1 MKAKDF
7 NGQIKTWRKLP
18 NVWEDENGV
27 HLNFRNVSDPSA
39 YGFYSVVKPSYDS
52 ISQRLGAIEFDSDN
66 DVFTYP
72 VIDIDFDST
81 HEVHTP
87 IVDEDGEAVLD
98 SDGEP
103 TYDVT
108 NERNYNIDAKKLEL
122 IKSVK
127 EEANRLLTPTDWY
140 ILRKAER
147 SVDVPSSVV
156 TERGSII
163 TKAAGFETEI
173 NALTTYE
180 SLLRY
185 SIVFFP
191 VESEEL

>member
-1 MKAKDF
+1 MYARLENENIITYRRLPVQFEDK
-7 NGQIKTWRKLP
+7 NGL
-18 NVWEDENGV
+18 
-27 HLNFRNVSDPSA
+27 HLNFRNVADPSA
-39 YGFYSVVKPSYDS
+39 YGFYNVVTPSYDS

-72 VIDIDFDST
+72 VSDIDFT
-81 HEVHTP
+81 TTYEVR
-87 IVDEDGEAVLD
+87 DEEGELT
-98 SDGEP
+98 GETLP
-103 TYDVT
+103 NYD
-108 NERNYNIDAKKLEL
+108 IDAKKLDL

-127 EEANRLLTPTDWY
+127 EEANRLLSPTDWY

-147 SVDVPSSVV
+147 DVDVPSDVA

-191 VESEEL
+191 REL

>member
-1 MKAKDF
+1 MYGKIIDG
-7 NGQIKTWRKLP
+7 NITIYRRLP
-18 NVWEDENGV
+18 VQFEDENGL
-27 HLNFRNVSDPSA
+27 HLNFRNVADPTA
-39 YGFYSVVKPSYDS
+39 YGFYSVVTPSYDS

-72 VIDIDFDST
+72 VSDIDFDST
-81 HEVHTP
+81 YELSTP

-108 NERNYNIDAKKLEL
+108 TENNYDIDAKKLDL

-127 EEANRLLTPTDWY
+127 EEANRLLLPSDWY

-147 SVDVPSSVV
+147 SVDVPSDVA

-191 VESEEL
+191 VEL